1 MPKGIK
7 IWRWSLRKQH
17 WHSHGPLPGHAPKVY
32 AGNELDRGYNDGDWA
47 IELEGTVPA
56 KIVRVKASDVGPH
69 GTIWYCKGPYN
80 WVALASRSH
89 GSRDHRP
96 DFLGT
101 LEGEHGEILIDLSH
115 SGAHVDSGFLPYV
128 VVDWKG
134 RRELLQ
140 EETHAVAEL
149 LTVSQD
155 SGPYGEISEADPD
168 ELLAMARRALEAE
181 RTAEFVDR
189 VREKAM
195 TGNGRQLLQTY
206 AQLKPG
212 DPVPK
217 QVAQWLVQFAADLA
231 PAPTPGT
238 LAPVDYWRYIDDVK
252 RAALGGLGED
262 GQVQDA
268 NAGTLSETG
277 AQHLNAVGDLLAAGG
292 ALVEYVVQLKNMV
305 QASGIP
311 QGRTGDAQHNG
322 VVNEAAATAG
332 LDVAKLF
339 PTVIGGV
346 SNVLKLQQV
355 ATEGAQALHAIVP
368 YVPFVSTVVG
378 ILSLARAWRKAVR
391 ARRRKALFKQL
402 LQEGVNSNEMEGAL
416 AYAIGKTHRKARTQT
431 ATAVAAGVGSAGSLT
446 LGITAVAGA
455 ANVWNP
461 VGWTLLG
468 IAAVG
473 GAGIV
478 GYKIYK
484 RVTRK
489 KRYEK
494 RIAAGRPQ
502 TPGDLAAVLI
512 GIAADP
518 RHADRVTAM
527 LMLESFGVE
536 ADSIHDSR
544 LHETAK
550 ALIGRHLK

>member
-1 MPKGIK
+1 M
-7 IWRWSLRKQH
+7 R
-17 WHSHGPLPGHAPKVY
+17 
-32 AGNELDRGYNDGDWA
+32 
-47 IELEGTVPA
+47 
-56 KIVRVKASDVGPH
+56 VRASDVGPH
-69 GTIWYCKGPYN
+69 GTIWYCKGDN
-80 WVALASRSH
+80 QWVALASRSH

-96 DFLGT
+96 KFLDT
-101 LEGEHGEILIDLSH
+101 LQGEHGEILIDLSH
-115 SGAHVDSGFLPYV
+115 SATHVDSGFLPYMV
-128 VVDWKG
+128 LDWKG

-140 EETHAVAEL
+140 EETYAVAEMM
-149 LTVSQD
+149 TVGED
-155 SGPYGEISEADPD
+155 SSPYGEIHEGDPN
-168 ELLAMARRALEAE
+168 ELLAMARRAADAE
-181 RTAEFVDR
+181 NTAEFIDR
-189 VREKAM
+189 VREKAV
-195 TGNGRQLLQTY
+195 TGAGLQMLQTY

-217 QVAQWLVQFAADLA
+217 QLAQWLTQFVVDLA

-277 AQHLNAVGDLLAAGG
+277 AQHLNAIGDLLAAGG
-292 ALVEYVVQLKNMV
+292 ALVEYVVQLRNMV
-305 QASGIP
+305 QARDIP
-311 QGRTGDAQHNG
+311 AGPTGDAQRNG
-322 VVNEAAATAG
+322 AVNEAAATAA
-332 LDVAKLF
+332 LDVAKLY
-339 PTVIGGV
+339 PTVIGGI

-355 ATEGAQALHAIVP
+355 ATDGAQALQAIVP
-368 YVPFVSTVVG
+368 SVPFISTAVG

-391 ARRRKALFKQL
+391 ARRRKALFSQL
-402 LQEGVNSNEMEGAL
+402 LQAGVNTGEMEGAL

-446 LGITAVAGA
+446 LGITAIVGA

-473 GAGIV
+473 GAGVV

-502 TPGDLAAVLI
+502 TPGELAAILI
-512 GIAADP
+512 GIAKDP
-518 RHADRVTAM
+518 RHADRVTAK

-536 ADSIHDSR
+536 ADSIYDSN
-544 LHETAK
+544 LLETAK
-550 ALIGRHLK
+550 ALVGRHLK